1 MSGTF
6 PIRMNYAPAA
16 HRNSGTPVDVYDFTI
31 IHTNNLFRDTAVAL
45 CWFIQ
50 DRKWMIVDI
59 EDLVPIQD
67 KTLNG

>member
-31 IHTNNLFRDTAVAL
+31 IHTNTLARDTAVAL

-50 DRKWMIVDI
+50 DREWMVVDI

>member
-1 MSGTF
+1 MFGTI

-16 HRNSGTPVDVYDFTI
+16 HRASGIPVDVYDFTI
-31 IHTNNLFRDTAVAL
+31 LHMNTLSRDTAVAL
-45 CWFIQ
+45 CWFVQ
-50 DRKWMIVDI
+50 SREWKVVDI